1 MSARFPPGRSR
12 AAVLGTLLLGALLLV
27 AALAFGGPAAAQDDW
42 RLPGLSGGALTA
54 GDVASGTTI
63 VVLWAG
69 WSPRCQDIVERSNR
83 LVGKWGGRARVVL
96 VDFQEEAG
104 EVKAFLAG
112 KDAQAPIYLD
122 GDGAFAKRYALANL
136 PGLLVLRDGAA
147 LYAGRL
153 PDQPDSLIDDK
164 LAQR

>member
-1 MSARFPPGRSR
+1 MKTRALLGRSW
-12 AAVLGTLLLGALLLV
+12 AVALGALLL
-27 AALAFGGPAAAQDDW
+27 AAAVVMSPAAAQDDW
-42 RLPGLSGGALTA
+42 RLPGLSGGALSS
-54 GDVASGTTI
+54 GDVANGTTI

-83 LVGKWGGRARVVL
+83 LVGKWGGQARVAL
-96 VDFQEEAG
+96 VDFQEEPG

-112 KDAQAPIYLD
+112 KDPQAPVYLD

-136 PGLLVLRDGAA
+136 PGLLILRDGAV

-153 PDQPDSLIDDK
+153 PDQPDGLIDDK
-164 LAQR
+164 LGQR

>member
-1 MSARFPPGRSR
+1 MSARSRFGRPP
-12 AAVLGTLLLGALLLV
+12 AVALGALLLLV
-27 AALAFGGPAAAQDDW
+27 AAAAVVPAMAQEDW

-54 GDVASGTTI
+54 GDVSSGTTI

-69 WSPRCQDIVERSNR
+69 WSPRCQDVVERSNR

-104 EVKAFLAG
+104 EVKTFLAG
-112 KDAQAPIYLD
+112 KDPQAPVYLD

-136 PGLLVLRDGAA
+136 PGLLVLRDGAV

-153 PDQPDSLIDDK
+153 PDQPDGLIDDK

>member
-1 MSARFPPGRSR
+1 MKARVLSGRSR
-12 AAVLGTLLLGALLLV
+12 AVALGALLLI
-27 AALAFGGPAAAQDDW
+27 AAMVGPAAAQDEW
-42 RLPGLSGGALTA
+42 RLPGLSGGALSS

-69 WSPRCQDIVERSNR
+69 WSPRCQDVVERSNR

-104 EVKAFLAG
+104 EVQAFLSG
-112 KDAQAPIYLD
+112 KEPQAPVYLD
-122 GDGAFAKRYALANL
+122 SDGAFAKRYALANL
-136 PGLLVLRDGAA
+136 PGLLVLRDGAV

-153 PDQPDSLIDDK
+153 PDQPDGLIDDK